1 MLDPFVQLV
10 SDEREKKFNGRTG
23 ESIAEI
29 VGHSID
35 TASPR
40 EPMGL
45 WLGKLLIRMGEK
57 LAGQDSALKD
67 TKEEL

>member
-1 MLDPFVQLV
+1 MLNPFVQLV
-10 SDEREKKFNGRTG
+10 SDEREKKISGRTG
-23 ESIAEI
+23 ESIAEM

-57 LAGQDSALKD
+57 LSGQDSTLKA
-67 TKEEL
+67 TKEKA